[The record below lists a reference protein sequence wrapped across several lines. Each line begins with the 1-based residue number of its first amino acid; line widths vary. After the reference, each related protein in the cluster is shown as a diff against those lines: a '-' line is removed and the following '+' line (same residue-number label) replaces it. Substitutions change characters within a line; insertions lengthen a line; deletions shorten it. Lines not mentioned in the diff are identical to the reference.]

1 MTNVQNFFI
10 KCTRAFFEGEK
21 TTVPS
26 DVSLDELYEISK
38 AQNLAAVVFS
48 VIKDDENAKQS
59 KAYKML
65 EDCFYDSIA
74 RYDFQSAIINEIRS
88 LLKSEK
94 IRHVFFKGAVIKEYY
109 PVPELRSMG
118 DIDVLI
124 GESDRDRV
132 KALLMANGFELI
144 NSNGPVY
151 DYKKDGALI
160 EVHTKIVS
168 GKVGSVNAEEY
179 FSNAMQYA
187 KFDEYCGDLEDEYH
201 FCYLLTHIAHHFWF
215 YGAGVKM
222 ILDLAVFQRSKSLDY
237 SKVFGYLDELGL
249 KDFSKV
255 LLTLCYKWFG
265 VGEDYNSDVSQT
277 EEFLLSYGAFGNA
290 GRNKAAVVRRK
301 ALEQGKKSG
310 LSAKLSLLFPSY
322 KKIKDIPYM
331 RFIQGRPYM
340 LVLGWIYRIY
350 YNLRYRKTFVV
361 QSTSTLSDDET
372 LIQAENE
379 LQYFKEIGLL

>member
-132 KALLMANGFELI
+132 KALLMDNGFELV

-168 GKVGSVNAEEY
+168 GKVGGVNAEEY

-249 KDFSKV
+249 EDFSKV

-277 EEFLLSYGAFGNA
+277 EEFLLSFGAFGNA

-331 RFIQGRPYM
+331 RFIQGRPY
-340 LVLGWIYRIY
+340 LLLLGWIYRIY

>member
-88 LLKSEK
+88 ILESEK

-168 GKVGSVNAEEY
+168 GKVGSTNAEEY

-201 FCYLLTHIAHHFWF
+201 FGYLLTHIAHHFWF

-222 ILDLAVFQRSKSLDY
+222 ILDLAVFQRSKSLDF

-249 KDFSKV
+249 EDFSKV

-277 EEFLLSYGAFGNA
+277 EEFLLSFGAFGNA

-301 ALEQGKKSG
+301 ALEEGKKSG
-310 LSAKLSLLFPSY
+310 FSAKLSLLFPSY

-331 RFIQGRPYM
+331 RFIQGRPY
-340 LVLGWIYRIY
+340 LLLLGWIYRIY

-361 QSTSTLSDDET
+361 QSTSTLSNDET

>member
-26 DVSLDELYEISK
+26 DVNLDELYGISK

-88 LLKSEK
+88 ILESEK

-187 KFDEYCGDLEDEYH
+187 KFDEYCGVLEDEYH

-215 YGAGVKM
+215 YGAGMKM

-237 SKVFGYLDELGL
+237 SKVFVYLDELGL

-265 VGEDYNSDVSQT
+265 IGEDYNSDVSQT
-277 EEFLLSYGAFGNA
+277 EEFLLSFGAFGNA

-331 RFIQGRPYM
+331 RFIQGRPYL

>member
-1 MTNVQNFFI
+1 MTSVQNFFI

-65 EDCFYDSIA
+65 EDCFYGSIA

-168 GKVGSVNAEEY
+168 GKVGGVNAEEY

-187 KFDEYCGDLEDEYH
+187 KFDEYCGVLEDEYH

-237 SKVFGYLDELGL
+237 SKVFVYLDELGL

-265 VGEDYNSDVSQT
+265 IGEDYNSDVSQT
-277 EEFLLSYGAFGNA
+277 EEFLLSFGAFGNA

-301 ALEQGKKSG
+301 ALEEGKKSG

-331 RFIQGRPYM
+331 RFIQGRPYL

>member
-88 LLKSEK
+88 LLESEK

-124 GESDRDRV
+124 DENNRDRV
-132 KALLMANGFELI
+132 KALLMDNDFELI

-187 KFDEYCGDLEDEYH
+187 KFDEYCGVLEDEYH

-237 SKVFGYLDELGL
+237 SKVFGYLNELGL
-249 KDFSKV
+249 EDFSKV

-277 EEFLLSYGAFGNA
+277 EEFLLSFGAFGNA

-331 RFIQGRPYM
+331 RFIQGRPYL

>member
-132 KALLMANGFELI
+132 KALLIANGFELI

-249 KDFSKV
+249 EDFSKV

-277 EEFLLSYGAFGNA
+277 EEFLLSFGAFGNA

-331 RFIQGRPYM
+331 RFIQGRPYL

>member
-1 MTNVQNFFI
+1 
-10 KCTRAFFEGEK
+10 
-21 TTVPS
+21 
-26 DVSLDELYEISK
+26 
-38 AQNLAAVVFS
+38 
-48 VIKDDENAKQS
+48 
-59 KAYKML
+59 
-65 EDCFYDSIA
+65 
-74 RYDFQSAIINEIRS
+74 
-88 LLKSEK
+88 
-94 IRHVFFKGAVIKEYY
+94 
-109 PVPELRSMG
+109 
-118 DIDVLI
+118 
-124 GESDRDRV
+124 
-132 KALLMANGFELI
+132 
-144 NSNGPVY
+144 
-151 DYKKDGALI
+151 
-160 EVHTKIVS
+160 
-168 GKVGSVNAEEY
+168 
-179 FSNAMQYA
+179 
-187 KFDEYCGDLEDEYH
+187 
-201 FCYLLTHIAHHFWF
+201 
-215 YGAGVKM
+215 M

-249 KDFSKV
+249 EAFSKV

-277 EEFLLSYGAFGNA
+277 EEFLLSFGAFGNA

-331 RFIQGRPYM
+331 RFIQGRPYL

>member
-88 LLKSEK
+88 ILESEK
-94 IRHVFFKGAVIKEYY
+94 IRHVFLKGAEIKEYY

-132 KALLMANGFELI
+132 KALLIANGFELI

-168 GKVGSVNAEEY
+168 GKVGGVNAEEY

-187 KFDEYCGDLEDEYH
+187 KFDEYCGVLEDEYH

-249 KDFSKV
+249 EAFSKV

-277 EEFLLSYGAFGNA
+277 EEFLLSFGAFGNA

-331 RFIQGRPYM
+331 RFIQGRPYL

>member
-26 DVSLDELYEISK
+26 DVSLDELYKISK
-38 AQNLAAVVFS
+38 AQNLASVVFS

-168 GKVGSVNAEEY
+168 GKVGSVNAEKY

-187 KFDEYCGDLEDEYH
+187 KFDEYCGVLEDEYH

-222 ILDLAVFQRSKSLDY
+222 ILDLAVFQRSKSLDF

-249 KDFSKV
+249 EDFSKV

-265 VGEDYNSDVSQT
+265 VGEDYYSDVSQT
-277 EEFLLSYGAFGNA
+277 EEFLLSFGAFGNA

-301 ALEQGKKSG
+301 ALEEGKKSG
-310 LSAKLSLLFPSY
+310 FSAKLSLLFPSY

-331 RFIQGRPYM
+331 RFVQGRPYL

>member
-1 MTNVQNFFI
+1 MTNEQKFLL
-10 KCTRAFFEGEK
+10 KCTRAYFNGEK
-21 TTVPS
+21 TVVPS
-26 DVSLDELYEISK
+26 DVSIDGLYEISK
-38 AQNLAAVVFS
+38 AQNLAGVVFS

-59 KAYKML
+59 KVYKMF
-65 EDCFYDSIA
+65 EDCFFDSIT

-88 LLKSEK
+88 LLESEK
-94 IRHVFFKGAVIKEYY
+94 IRHVFFKGSVIKEYY

-124 GESDRDRV
+124 GASDRDRV

-168 GKVGSVNAEEY
+168 GKVGGVNAEEY
-179 FSNAMQYA
+179 FENAIEYA

-222 ILDLAVFQRSKSLDY
+222 ILDLAVFQRSKSLDF
-237 SKVFGYLDELGL
+237 SKVFGYLEALGL
-249 KDFSKV
+249 DDFARV
-255 LLTLCYKWFG
+255 LLTLCHKWYG
-265 VGEDYNSDVSQT
+265 VGKDYKSDVSQT

-301 ALEQGKKSG
+301 ALEEGKKSG
-310 LSAKLSLLFPSY
+310 FSAKLALLFPSY

-331 RFIQGRPYM
+331 RFIQGRPYL

-350 YNLRYRKTFVV
+350 YNLRYRKSFVM
-361 QSTSTLSDDET
+361 QATSSLSDDNT
-372 LIQAENE
+372 LTQAQRE

>member
-10 KCTRAFFEGEK
+10 KCTRAFFEGKK

-38 AQNLAAVVFS
+38 TQNLAAVVFS

-88 LLKSEK
+88 LLESEK
-94 IRHVFFKGAVIKEYY
+94 IRHVFFKGSVIKEYY

-124 GESDRDRV
+124 GASDRDRV

-168 GKVGSVNAEEY
+168 GKVGDVNAEEY

-187 KFDEYCGDLEDEYH
+187 KFDEYCGVLEDEYH

-222 ILDLAVFQRSKSLDY
+222 ILDLAVFQRSKSLDF
-237 SKVFGYLDELGL
+237 SKVFAYLEELGL
-249 KDFSKV
+249 DDFARV
-255 LLTLCYKWFG
+255 LLTLCHKWYG
-265 VGEDYNSDVSQT
+265 VGKDYNSDVSQT

-301 ALEQGKKSG
+301 ALEEGKKSG
-310 LSAKLSLLFPSY
+310 FSAKLSLLFPSY

-331 RFIQGRPYM
+331 RFIQGRPYL

-350 YNLRYRKTFVV
+350 YNLRYRKSFVV
-361 QSTSTLSDDET
+361 QATSSLTDDNTLT
-372 LIQAENE
+372 QAQRE

>member
-26 DVSLDELYEISK
+26 DVSLDELYKISK
-38 AQNLAAVVFS
+38 AQNLASVVFS

-168 GKVGSVNAEEY
+168 GKVGSVNAEKY

-187 KFDEYCGDLEDEYH
+187 KFDEYCGVLEDEYH

-237 SKVFGYLDELGL
+237 SKVLCYLDELGL
-249 KDFSKV
+249 EDFSKV

-277 EEFLLSYGAFGNA
+277 EEFLLSFGAFGNA

-331 RFIQGRPYM
+331 RFIQGRPYL